1 MVVSFNEFAL
11 STLIVPLLT
20 VRFWFVIAILPASS
34 LLSRVVNA
42 ASSPVV
48 IVAPEL
54 TEKTV
59 VVGSVVA
66 VFAWVIES
74 FKSATDI
81 DVPLTATVARLWN
94 EVAAK
99 LFVVSVS
106 YTHLTLP
113 TT

>member
-1 MVVSFNEFAL
+1 MVVSFNAFAL

-20 VRFWFVIAILPASS
+20 VRFWSVISILPLSS
-34 LLSRVVNA
+34 LVSRVVNA

-81 DVPLTATVARLWN
+81 DVPLTATVARSLN
-94 EVAAK
+94 DVQVK
-99 LFVVSVS
+99 LFV
-106 YTHLTLP
+106 
-113 TT
+113 

>member
-1 MVVSFNEFAL
+1 MVVSFNAFAL

-20 VRFWFVIAILPASS
+20 VRFWSVIAILPASS

-48 IVAPEL
+48 IVAPEP

-59 VVGSVVA
+59 VVPPVA

-74 FKSATDI
+74 FKSATDTE
-81 DVPLTATVARLWN
+81 VSHTVTVARSLN
-94 EVAAK
+94 DDYVK
-99 LFVVSVS
+99 LFV
-106 YTHLTLP
+106 
-113 TT
+113 

>member
-1 MVVSFNEFAL
+1 MIAAVTVPVVVAFNKFAL

-20 VRFWFVIAILPASS
+20 VRFWSVIAILPFDSFV
-34 LLSRVVNA
+34 SRVLNA

-48 IVAPEL
+48 IVAPES

-59 VVGSVVA
+59 DVPPVA

-81 DVPLTATVARLWN
+81 DVPLTATVARSLN
-94 EVAAK
+94 DVEVK
-99 LFVVSVS
+99 LFV
-106 YTHLTLP
+106 
-113 TT
+113 

>member
-1 MVVSFNEFAL
+1 MVVPFNQFAL

-20 VRFWFVIAILPASS
+20 VRFWSVIAILPASS

-59 VVGSVVA
+59 VGGSVVA

-81 DVPLTATVARLWN
+81 DVPLTATVARSLN
-94 EVAAK
+94 DVEVK
-99 LFVVSVS
+99 LFV
-106 YTHLTLP
+106 
-113 TT
+113 

>member
-1 MVVSFNEFAL
+1 M
-11 STLIVPLLT
+11 PLLT
-20 VRFWFVIAILPASS
+20 VRFWSVIAILPASS

-81 DVPLTATVARLWN
+81 DVPLTATVARSLN
-94 EVAAK
+94 DVEVK
-99 LFVVSVS
+99 LFV
-106 YTHLTLP
+106 
-113 TT
+113 